1 MVTYCGVHGGGFWCG
16 ECKDMNI
23 VMASI
28 GICISN
34 DSFSGMHDYSCGEV
48 LVIPLINLS
57 LVFFHQATHIYL
69 TACLTAC
76 PCSAQPDQK

>member
-28 GICISN
+28 SIGISTGSIVVVCMIIAVEK
-34 DSFSGMHDYSCGEV
+34 F
-48 LVIPLINLS
+48 
-57 LVFFHQATHIYL
+57 
-69 TACLTAC
+69 
-76 PCSAQPDQK
+76 